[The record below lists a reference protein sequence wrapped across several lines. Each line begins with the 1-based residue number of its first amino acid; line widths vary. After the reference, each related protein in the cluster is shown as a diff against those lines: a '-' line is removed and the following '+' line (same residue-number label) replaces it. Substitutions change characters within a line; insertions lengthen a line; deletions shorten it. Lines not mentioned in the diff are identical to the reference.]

1 MIFASSDDADTYL
14 KISEL
19 QKDIEHYE
27 KLSSQANIRT
37 LDLSSLEAKI
47 NTELVQYLNSVDSGD
62 YTAAHESAEDFRSS
76 VTSKQI
82 ETGAQLDYSE
92 KLASLKN
99 ELAALKSQNLS
110 YSSVNSEKAGY
121 FISGTDGYENTLSY
135 DSIDLITSDDIK
147 KAVASS
153 ADKTA
158 DGGVIGRIVSNF
170 KWYILCVVDTEK
182 TVNLKKGETLY
193 VNFPYSGIEKLPVT
207 LKSIGDR
214 DGAETELVLMC
225 DLMNDKLTD
234 LRIEDIEIITSE
246 YSGYKIKN
254 SAIRTV
260 DGEKGVYVV
269 SGNLLSFKNVH
280 ILYAADEYSIVDNP
294 EGESGYIKLY
304 DKVVTKGVEL
314 YDNKLV

>member
-1 MIFASSDDADTYL
+1 MSSKTVKIVAVVLAISLALSYVIYQAVTFSKADIETQIALKETVYETVDTKCFVLRDEEFIKSNASGTTVSFAANGERVAAGDTVSMIFASSDDADTYL

-135 DSIDLITSDDIK
+135 DSIDSITSDDIK

-193 VNFPYSGIEKLPVT
+193 
-207 LKSIGDR
+207 
-214 DGAETELVLMC
+214 
-225 DLMNDKLTD
+225 
-234 LRIEDIEIITSE
+234 
-246 YSGYKIKN
+246 KIVPDES
-254 SAIRTV
+254 SA
-260 DGEKGVYVV
+260 
-269 SGNLLSFKNVH
+269 
-280 ILYAADEYSIVDNP
+280 P
-294 EGESGYIKLY
+294 
-304 DKVVTKGVEL
+304 
-314 YDNKLV
+314 

>member
-1 MIFASSDDADTYL
+1 M
-14 KISEL
+14 
-19 QKDIEHYE
+19 
-27 KLSSQANIRT
+27 
-37 LDLSSLEAKI
+37 
-47 NTELVQYLNSVDSGD
+47 
-62 YTAAHESAEDFRSS
+62 
-76 VTSKQI
+76 
-82 ETGAQLDYSE
+82 
-92 KLASLKN
+92 
-99 ELAALKSQNLS
+99 
-110 YSSVNSEKAGY
+110 
-121 FISGTDGYENTLSY
+121 
-135 DSIDLITSDDIK
+135 
-147 KAVASS
+147 
-153 ADKTA
+153 
-158 DGGVIGRIVSNF
+158 
-170 KWYILCVVDTEK
+170 
-182 TVNLKKGETLY
+182 Y

-234 LRIEDIEIITSE
+234 LRIEDIEIIISE